1 MIAHLRGRE
10 RKLEPLGWTGQDAEW
25 IALVCLHSGVFTR
38 AQFCQYFDTDSK
50 RAHRFVKS
58 LLDRRAAHDGEW
70 PILNGGAKT
79 CRISSKAVY
88 RALGVENIRHR
99 RKATNPVVMRR
110 LLSLDFVLEHP
121 GMNWLPDEPE
131 KVEFFEELG
140 LPLRLL
146 PRRIYYGVVGNQK
159 RYFALKLPLAV
170 DPETVTFAYV
180 DPGHQTDRELY
191 SWGAAHGPLW
201 DALRKKGRQ
210 VRVLGIAVENATLD
224 RTARVLE
231 RWAAADP
238 GTSDEVLTAKLE
250 IKAIDDAMTHKDREF
265 LAQYG
270 GFGGA
275 MKRSAALQ
283 RWANHEGLTVK
294 QEIKAI
300 DDAMTHKDREFL
312 ALYGGFGQAARRSVE
327 LMRLPEAKL
336 TEGVSIDDY
345 STYRAT
351 RFADPNEIG

>member
-1 MIAHLRGRE
+1 M
-10 RKLEPLGWTGQDAEW
+10 
-25 IALVCLHSGVFTR
+25 CLHSGVFTR
-38 AQFCQYFDTDSK
+38 AQFCQYFDTTNRV
-50 RAHRFVKS
+50 RAQRFVKA
-58 LLDRRAAHDGEW
+58 LIDRKQAVEIEW
-70 PILNGGAKT
+70 PIMNGGAKT
-79 CRISSKAVY
+79 CRISSKAIY

-99 RKATNPVVMRR
+99 RQASNLVVMRR

-121 GMNWLPDEPE
+121 GMNWLPAEPE
-131 KVEFFEELG
+131 KVEFFEEIG
-140 LPLRLL
+140 LPLRLI

-170 DPETVTFAYV
+170 DPEIVTFAYV

-210 VRVLGIAVENATLD
+210 VRVIGIAVENATLD
-224 RTARVLE
+224 RTARVIE
-231 RWAAADP
+231 RWAAAEP
-238 GTSDEVLTAKLE
+238 GTS
-250 IKAIDDAMTHKDREF
+250 
-265 LAQYG
+265 
-270 GFGGA
+270 
-275 MKRSAALQ
+275 
-283 RWANHEGLTVK
+283 HEGLTPK

-300 DDAMTHKDREFL
+300 QDAMIQRDTEFFVR
-312 ALYGGFGQAARRSVE
+312 YGGQGPAMKRAAALINMPQAKV
-327 LMRLPEAKL
+327 